1 METVTFVALPA
12 ASRSW
17 TSIFFMAEDQL
28 GYCSRS
34 VRTAL
39 TSAAAASI
47 VIECEDWSLMGRG
60 YLFRLPDS
68 NRYFSAMNEI
78 FQPAL
83 EPAATAGNLTNLVAE
98 RAWFEPERI
107 MVSRPLGDGWQP
119 VSARELEAEI
129 RATAK
134 GLIAAGVN
142 IGDRVAIMARTR
154 YEWTILDFAIWF
166 AGGVTVPIYETSS
179 AEQVDW
185 IMTDSHSVAII
196 VETPQLRDLVK
207 PVLPSFTANIWTMT
221 ENVLAQLAYLGRDV
235 SDAEI
240 DRRRGALNPDSLA
253 TLIYTSGTTGKPKG
267 VQLTHGNFLAECGN
281 VVQGAADLFMKPG
294 GSTLLFLPVAH
305 VFGRMVQIGSIRAG
319 LHLAHCGDVLG
330 RLTTDLASFKP
341 TFVLAVPRIFEKV
354 YNGAEAKAD
363 AAGKGAIF
371 RKAAAVAIEY
381 SQALDSGKISPTLRI
396 KHALFDKLVYSKIRH
411 GLGGRVEAAISGGAP
426 LGERLGH
433 FYRGAGIRV
442 LEGYGLTETT
452 AGATLNLT
460 TAHRVGSV
468 GKPIPGTTIKIADDG
483 EVLIKGP
490 IVMRGYWQNDAANK
504 EVFTDD
510 GYFRSGDLGKLD
522 EEGFLYIVGRK
533 KELIVTSGGKN
544 VAPAVLED
552 RLRAHP
558 LVSQC
563 IVVGDNQP
571 YIAALVT
578 IDPEAIKSWIAANK
592 KDGATVADLTKDPDL
607 IAVIQTAV
615 DEANKAVS
623 RAESIRKFTIL
634 PVDFTIAGGHLTA
647 KLSVKRHVVQK
658 EFAKEIADLFA

>member
-1 METVTFVALPA
+1 MTMTESAPSSKTEFTTMAIVPPA
-12 ASRSW
+12 
-17 TSIFFMAEDQL
+17 T
-28 GYCSRS
+28 
-34 VRTAL
+34 T
-39 TSAAAASI
+39 
-47 VIECEDWSLMGRG
+47 
-60 YLFRLPDS
+60 
-68 NRYFSAMNEI
+68 
-78 FQPAL
+78 
-83 EPAATAGNLTNLVAE
+83 GNLTNLVAE
-98 RAWFEPERI
+98 RAWFEPERV
-107 MVSRPLGDGWQP
+107 MLSRPLGDGWQK
-119 VSARELEAEI
+119 VTAKEFEAEI
-129 RATAK
+129 RTTAK
-134 GLIAAGVN
+134 GLIASG
-142 IGDRVAIMARTR
+142 IQLGDRVAIMARTR

-166 AGGVTVPIYETSS
+166 AGGTTVPIYETSS

-185 IMTDSHSVAII
+185 IMSDSSSVAIV
-196 VETPQLRDLVK
+196 VETPAHKELVT
-207 PVLPSFTANIWTMT
+207 PVLGSNVKNVWTMT
-221 ENVLAQLAYLGRDV
+221 ENVLSQLAWAGKDV
-235 SDAEI
+235 PDSLVDE
-240 DRRRGALNPDSLA
+240 RRNALTPDSLA

-267 VQLTHGNFLAECGN
+267 VQLTHGNFLSECGN
-281 VVQGAADLFMKPG
+281 VVAGASDLFLKPG

-305 VFGRMVQIGSIRAG
+305 VFGRMVQIGAVAAG
-319 LHLAHCGDVLG
+319 LHLAHCSDPLT
-330 RLTTDLASFKP
+330 RLLPDLASFKP

-371 RKAAAVAIEY
+371 RKAADVAIAY
-381 SQALDSGKISPTLRI
+381 SEAIDTGKMSAGLKF
-396 KHALFDKLVYSKIRH
+396 KHALFDKLVFSKIRH
-411 GLGGRVEAAISGGAP
+411 SLGGRVEAAISGGAP
-426 LGERLGH
+426 LGVRLGH
-433 FYRGAGIRV
+433 FFRGAGVRV

-468 GKPIPGTTIKIADDG
+468 GRPIPGTTIKIAEDG
-483 EVLIKGP
+483 EVLIKGG
-490 IVMRGYWQNDAANK
+490 IVMRGYWQNDAANS
-504 EVFTDD
+504 EVFTSD

-522 EEGFLYIVGRK
+522 DEGYLYIVGRK

-563 IVVGDNQP
+563 MVAGDNQP

-578 IDPEAIKSWIAANK
+578 IDPEAIKTWITANK
-592 KDGATVADLTKDPDL
+592 KDGATLAELVNDPDL

-647 KLSVKRHVVQK
+647 KLSVKRHVVAK
-658 EFAKEIADLFA
+658 EFAAEIEALFA

>member
-1 METVTFVALPA
+1 TGEFAHVATLPNRYRLRNA
-12 ASRSW
+12 P
-17 TSIFFMAEDQL
+17 TLPIFSNPDYLLTM
-28 GYCSRS
+28 
-34 VRTAL
+34 TL
-39 TSAAAASI
+39 TSSSQSVPKTEFTTMAI
-47 VIECEDWSLMGRG
+47 V
-60 YLFRLPDS
+60 P
-68 NRYFSAMNEI
+68 N
-78 FQPAL
+78 
-83 EPAATAGNLTNLVAE
+83 ATSGNLTNLVAE

-107 MVSRPLGDGWQP
+107 MVSRPLGDGWQK
-119 VSARELEAEI
+119 VTAKEFEAEV
-129 RATAK
+129 RTTAK
-134 GLIAAGVN
+134 GLIASGVGQ
-142 IGDRVAIMARTR
+142 GDRVAIMARTR

-166 AGGVTVPIYETSS
+166 AGGTTVPIYETSS

-185 IMTDSHSVAII
+185 IMSDSSSVAII
-196 VETPQLRDLVK
+196 VETPAHKELVT
-207 PVLPSFTANIWTMT
+207 PVLSAKVKNVWTMT
-221 ENVLAQLAYLGRDV
+221 ENVLAQLAWAGKDV
-235 SDAEI
+235 PDSEVDA
-240 DRRRGALNPDSLA
+240 RRNSLTPDSLA

-281 VVQGAADLFMKPG
+281 VVAGASDLFMKPN

-305 VFGRMVQIGSIRAG
+305 VFGRMVQIGAVAAG
-319 LHLAHCGDVLG
+319 LHLAHCSDPLT
-330 RLTTDLASFKP
+330 RLLPDLASFKP

-371 RKAAAVAIEY
+371 RKAADVAIAY
-381 SQALDSGKISPTLRI
+381 SEALDTGKMSAGLKF
-396 KHALFDKLVYSKIRH
+396 KHALFDKLVFSKIRH
-411 GLGGRVEAAISGGAP
+411 SLGGRVEAAISGGAP
-426 LGERLGH
+426 LGVRLGH
-433 FYRGAGIRV
+433 FFRGAGVRV

-460 TAHRVGSV
+460 TAHKVGSV
-468 GKPIPGTTIKIADDG
+468 GRPIPGTTIKIAEDG
-483 EVLIKGP
+483 EVLIKGG
-490 IVMRGYWQNDAANK
+490 IVMRGYWQNDEANR
-504 EVFTDD
+504 EVFTED

-522 EEGFLYIVGRK
+522 EEGYLYIVGRK

-563 IVVGDNQP
+563 MVVGDNQP

-578 IDPEAIKSWIAANK
+578 IDQEALKIWISANK
-592 KDGATVADLTKDPDL
+592 KDGASLAELVNDPDL
-607 IAVIQTAV
+607 VSVIQTAV

-647 KLSVKRHVVQK
+647 KLSVKRHVVAK
-658 EFAKEIADLFA
+658 EFATEIAALFA

>member
-1 METVTFVALPA
+1 MTE
-12 ASRSW
+12 
-17 TSIFFMAEDQL
+17 
-28 GYCSRS
+28 
-34 VRTAL
+34 
-39 TSAAAASI
+39 
-47 VIECEDWSLMGRG
+47 
-60 YLFRLPDS
+60 
-68 NRYFSAMNEI
+68 YFT
-78 FQPAL
+78 PAL

-107 MVSRPLGDGWQP
+107 MASRPLGDGWQP
-119 VSARELEAEI
+119 VTAREFEAEI

-134 GLIAAGVN
+134 GLIASGVQ
-142 IGDRVAIMARTR
+142 IGERVAIMARTR

-185 IMTDSHSVAII
+185 ILTDSSSVAII
-196 VETPQLRDLVK
+196 VETPQLKDAVT
-207 PVLPSFTANIWTMT
+207 PVLSNQVKNCWVMT
-221 ENVLAQLAYLGRDV
+221 ENVLAQLAYLGRDI
-235 SDAEI
+235 SDEEI
-240 DRRRGALNPDSLA
+240 DKRRSALTPDSLA

-267 VQLTHGNFLAECGN
+267 VQLTHGNFLSECGN
-281 VVQGAADLFMKPG
+281 VVMGAADLFMKPG

-305 VFGRMVQIGSIRAG
+305 VFGRMVQIGAVRAG

-354 YNGAEAKAD
+354 YNSAEAKAD

-371 RKAAAVAIEY
+371 RAAANVAIEY
-381 SQALDSGKISPTLRI
+381 SKALDTGSVPMGLKL
-396 KHALFDKLVYSKIRH
+396 KHGLFDKLVYSKIRN

-433 FYRGAGIRV
+433 FFRGAGVRV

-460 TAHRVGSV
+460 TAHKVGSV
-468 GKPIPGTTIKIADDG
+468 GRPIPGTTIKIADDG

-490 IVMRGYWQNDAANK
+490 IVMRGYWQNDAANN
-504 EVFTDD
+504 EVFTEE

-558 LVSQC
+558 LISQC
-563 IVVGDNQP
+563 MVVGDNQP
-571 YIAALVT
+571 YIAALIT
-578 IDPEAIKSWIAANK
+578 IDPDAIKGWITANK
-592 KDGATVADLTKDPDL
+592 KDGATLAELTKDPDL

-647 KLSVKRHVVQK
+647 KLSVKRHVVNQ
-658 EFAKEIADLFA
+658 EFAAEIAELFA